1 MDILKS
7 LNPQQR
13 KAVTAPQ
20 GPVLVVAGPGSGK
33 TRVLTHRAAYLI
45 GEAGVQPYHV
55 MAVTFTNKAADEMG
69 QRIAE
74 LLGKQTH
81 GLTLG
86 TFHATCARILRL
98 EAENLPVNANYV
110 IFDADDQ
117 VKVVRQVLQDQ
128 NLDEKKYRP
137 LNIHAAIS
145 AAKNELLLPEDF
157 PVRTYRDE
165 IVARVYHEYQKI
177 LLSSNALDFDDLLLW
192 MALLLTE
199 KEHIREKYARRFEQ
213 ILVDEFQDTNMAQ
226 YTLLKHL
233 ASYHRNLFV
242 VGDSDQSI
250 YRWRGAD
257 YRNVLRFE
265 EDFPDASVIL
275 LEQNYR
281 STQNILDTAMAIID
295 RNTNR
300 TPKKLFTERGVG
312 ERILIREAYDE
323 REQAQFVVETI
334 LDQVMKKMAAP
345 GDFAV
350 MYRTNAQSRLV
361 EEAFL
366 SANLPYKLVGAQRFY
381 GRREVKDLIAYMRLI
396 ANPDDNF
403 SLARVINT
411 PSRMIGT
418 KTYAELITAAQRADL
433 SPGALLLR
441 LGEENAR
448 EVDEFSSTAG
458 RRLGGFGQL
467 LVKWC
472 RSLENLPPVEVI
484 DQVLEDTEYRAY
496 IEDGS
501 EEGYERWENVIELK
515 RLASEYQT
523 VGLLSF
529 LEDIA
534 LVSDQDTIDS
544 ELEVPTLLTLHSAKG
559 LEFKQVII
567 IGLNDGIIPH
577 LRSFDDPEAM
587 EEERRLFYVGVTRAK
602 DRLYLIHSLN
612 RYSFG
617 YFEPLDSS
625 RYYRD
630 IPVAL
635 RAQEGL
641 PSLHFAADEEGSIVK
656 PWKDLKLES
665 PPSVRSEPRFRP
677 GQKVVHPS
685 WGEGVVLNSVLQDD
699 DEILDVFFEGVG
711 KKKLIASL
719 ADLKISG

>member
-1 MDILKS
+1 
-7 LNPQQR
+7 
-13 KAVTAPQ
+13 
-20 GPVLVVAGPGSGK
+20 
-33 TRVLTHRAAYLI
+33 
-45 GEAGVQPYHV
+45 
-55 MAVTFTNKAADEMG
+55 
-69 QRIAE
+69 
-74 LLGKQTH
+74 
-81 GLTLG
+81 
-86 TFHATCARILRL
+86 
-98 EAENLPVNANYV
+98 
-110 IFDADDQ
+110 
-117 VKVVRQVLQDQ
+117 
-128 NLDEKKYRP
+128 
-137 LNIHAAIS
+137 
-145 AAKNELLLPEDF
+145 
-157 PVRTYRDE
+157 
-165 IVARVYHEYQKI
+165 
-177 LLSSNALDFDDLLLW
+177 
-192 MALLLTE
+192 
-199 KEHIREKYARRFEQ
+199 
-213 ILVDEFQDTNMAQ
+213 
-226 YTLLKHL
+226 
-233 ASYHRNLFV
+233 
-242 VGDSDQSI
+242 
-250 YRWRGAD
+250 
-257 YRNVLRFE
+257 
-265 EDFPDASVIL
+265 
-275 LEQNYR
+275 
-281 STQNILDTAMAIID
+281 
-295 RNTNR
+295 
-300 TPKKLFTERGVG
+300 
-312 ERILIREAYDE
+312 
-323 REQAQFVVETI
+323 
-334 LDQVMKKMAAP
+334 
-345 GDFAV
+345 
-350 MYRTNAQSRLV
+350 
-361 EEAFL
+361 
-366 SANLPYKLVGAQRFY
+366 
-381 GRREVKDLIAYMRLI
+381 MRLI

>member
-641 PSLHFAADEEGSIVK
+641 PSLHFAADEEGSSVK